1 MNEGDAVLRREGE
14 LRVRKRESK
23 LVSEAVQEVQRRVNF
38 RYMER
43 YRS

>member
-1 MNEGDAVLRREGE
+1 MREGDAVMRREGE
-14 LRVRKRESK
+14 VRLRKRESR
-23 LVSEAVQEVQRRVNF
+23 LVSEAVKEVQRKVNF